1 MTQMALETN
10 FRLTWLL
17 SIENTLNECGLSFIW
32 TYQTFYDA
40 NWLKR
45 IVKITLEDQFTQTWF
60 SSVEASAKTLNYRLF
75 KESLKTEKYF
85 DVLNDKD
92 GFTFCKFR
100 MVNHKLPIECG
111 RWSNIPRKNRTCPL
125 CENGDIGDE
134 YHYLLKCNFFTTER
148 NKYLDKIIHKP
159 L

>member
-10 FRLTWLL
+10 FRLTWLI

-32 TYQTFYDA
+32 TYQTFHDA

-111 RWSNIPRKNRTCPL
+111 SGLISQEKIGLVFYVKMAILVMNTIISSN
-125 CENGDIGDE
+125 
-134 YHYLLKCNFFTTER
+134 TTFLQQKEI
-148 NKYLDKIIHKP
+148 NT
-159 L
+159 